1 MIQRPQS
8 IFLLVMIITLLTAT
22 IVPIWTQAGA
32 YHLSAWQL
40 QQVSDTGELLHR
52 MPYALLGVCCWLA
65 AIIALYE
72 LFRYDNRGLQLKLGT
87 LNNLL
92 VLAML
97 ISILY
102 LTRQK
107 AALLLVSAPGKYQA
121 GFFLLIIALA
131 SNLLANHFIKKDEK
145 LVRSADRMR

>member
-1 MIQRPQS
+1 MIQRLQS
-8 IFLLVMIITLLTAT
+8 IFLLVMTIVLLTAT
-22 IVPIWTQAGA
+22 TVPIWTQTGA
-32 YHLSAWQL
+32 FRLSAWQL
-40 QQVSDTGELLHR
+40 QEVNATGELLHR

-65 AIIALYE
+65 AIVALYE
-72 LFRYDNRGLQLKLGT
+72 LFRYDNRGLQLKLGM

-92 VLAML
+92 VLAVL
-97 ISILY
+97 VSILY

-107 AALLLVSAPGKYQA
+107 AALPLVSAPGKYQL

-131 SNLLANHFIKKDEK
+131 SNLLANHFIRKDER

>member
-8 IFLLVMIITLLTAT
+8 IFLLIVIIALLVATAL
-22 IVPIWTQAGA
+22 PIWTQAGA

-40 QQVSDTGELLHR
+40 QEVNTGDALLHR
-52 MPYALLGVCCWLA
+52 MPYVLLGVCCWLA
-65 AIIALYE
+65 AIVAAYA
-72 LFRYDNRGLQLKLGT
+72 LFRYDNRGLQLKLGM

-92 VLAML
+92 ILAILM
-97 ISILY
+97 STLY

-107 AALLLVSAPGKYQA
+107 AALLLASVPGKYRI
-121 GFFLLIIALA
+121 GFFLLIKALG
-131 SNLLANHFIKKDEK
+131 SNLLANYFIRKDEK

>member
-1 MIQRPQS
+1 
-8 IFLLVMIITLLTAT
+8 MIIALLIVTT
-22 IVPIWTQAGA
+22 VPIWTKTGA
-32 YHLSAWQL
+32 FYLSAWQL
-40 QQVSDTGELLHR
+40 QEISATGELLHR

-65 AIIALYE
+65 AIVALYE
-72 LFRYDNRGLQLKLGT
+72 LFRYDNRGLQLKLGA

-97 ISILY
+97 FSILY

-107 AALLLVSAPGKYQA
+107 TAQLPEGEPEKYQL

-131 SNLLANHFIKKDEK
+131 GNLLANHFIRKDEK
-145 LVRSADRMR
+145 LVHSADRMR